1 MNFWVKNTLKT
12 NRNHTIARLKS
23 WNYEYKGESRIF
35 KGENK
40 EPTIYHKFALK
51 YIFFPYILLL
61 RWIK

>member
-1 MNFWVKNTLKT
+1 MYFRVKNILKSNYNYTL
-12 NRNHTIARLKS
+12 ARSKS

-40 EPTIYHKFALK
+40 EPAIYHKFALK
-51 YIFFPYILLL
+51 CIFFPYILLL